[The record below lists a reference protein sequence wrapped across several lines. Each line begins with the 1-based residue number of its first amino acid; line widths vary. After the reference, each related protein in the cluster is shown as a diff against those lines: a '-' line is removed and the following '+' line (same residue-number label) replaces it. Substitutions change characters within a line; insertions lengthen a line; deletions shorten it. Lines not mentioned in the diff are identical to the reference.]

1 MDYAFPSEA
10 SEFVYVRSYARWL
23 QENNRRETWTETVD
37 RYISFIEEA
46 TGDRVPQKVF
56 RKARQRMLAFETF
69 GSMRLLWSAGKAAQ
83 ATNVAGYNC
92 AFQAID
98 CIEAFAECLYIL
110 MCGTGYGF
118 SIENKYVS
126 KLPTVEK
133 LNGKGA
139 GTFIIPDSKEGWADS
154 VKHLMQA
161 LYAGNDLEL
170 DYSLLRPRGSRLK
183 TFGGRCL
190 SGDTIVYKDRKKSRG
205 YNEITIRELCNMK
218 RYGKRKCAGSQ
229 CCGPAHLDKI
239 QLRSLD
245 EDECVFIRNQLVDVH
260 FNGRQPVY
268 EILTEAGYRI
278 KATENHRFMNQF
290 GEYDFLYSFD
300 AGDLIAVN
308 GSREIKTGTC
318 IDCGESVHR
327 RSIRCRPC
335 ADENQHKPD
344 ALNTSKRQRKECRS
358 AAKNYCEQC
367 NAMDVRFEVHHID
380 RNVDNNNSDNLI
392 NLCSKCHRRL
402 HAKEDTLG
410 NAYSHKYLSYD
421 EIVSIK
427 YVGVEDTYDL
437 EMRSPF
443 HNFVANGFVSHNSSG
458 PAPLIRAHDFIRQIF
473 KDAQGRKLKSIE
485 CLDILNKIADVVVV
499 GGVRRSSQISL
510 SDLEDQEVANAK
522 TGNIPFHREMSN
534 NSTVYHEKPGVMKFM
549 EEWVCLAKSG
559 RGERGIFNLQGAKK
573 RCPERRD
580 PTKIVGANPCAEILL
595 RSCEFCNLSEVVVR
609 PTDDLDDVL
618 DKIETATW
626 LGAIQSTFTY
636 FPYLSR
642 KWKNNCE
649 QERLLGVSI
658 TGHMDNPKLFTEDA
672 LLAMKKKAIKVAKK
686 AAEKLGINFSA
697 AITCNKPSGTLSQLA
712 NCASGIHS
720 RRGRWIIR
728 RYRISAIDA
737 LYQLLKACGVP
748 LSAENKQ
755 RESDWKKA
763 QQGDPHACTIYEK
776 GKRWSEDKVLTWVVS
791 FPIEAPKSSVL
802 KDQMTAIEQ
811 LEYYKKVQKNW
822 CEHNASCTIQ
832 VKDNEWLEVGNWVY
846 QNWKYITGVSFIPED
861 ADYEQMPEE
870 PITEEEYKKLKADLP
885 VIDYSRLAEFEAED
899 NTTGAKE
906 VACGGG
912 KCDIN

>member
-1 MDYAFPSEA
+1 MNYAFPSAA

-23 QENNRRETWTETVD
+23 EEENRRETWPETVD
-37 RYISFIEEA
+37 RYISFIEDA

-56 RKARQRMLAFETF
+56 RKARQRMMSFETF

-92 AFQAID
+92 AFMAID

-110 MCGTGYGF
+110 MCGTGFGF
-118 SIENKYVS
+118 SIEKKYVD

-139 GTFIIPDSKEGWADS
+139 GTFVIPDSKEGWADS
-154 VKHLMQA
+154 VKHLMRS

-170 DYSLLRPRGSRLK
+170 DYSLLRKRGSRLK
-183 TFGGRCL
+183 TFGG
-190 SGDTIVYKDRKKSRG
+190 K
-205 YNEITIRELCNMK
+205 
-218 RYGKRKCAGSQ
+218 
-229 CCGPAHLDKI
+229 
-239 QLRSLD
+239 
-245 EDECVFIRNQLVDVH
+245 
-260 FNGRQPVY
+260 
-268 EILTEAGYRI
+268 
-278 KATENHRFMNQF
+278 
-290 GEYDFLYSFD
+290 
-300 AGDLIAVN
+300 
-308 GSREIKTGTC
+308 
-318 IDCGESVHR
+318 
-327 RSIRCRPC
+327 
-335 ADENQHKPD
+335 
-344 ALNTSKRQRKECRS
+344 
-358 AAKNYCEQC
+358 
-367 NAMDVRFEVHHID
+367 
-380 RNVDNNNSDNLI
+380 
-392 NLCSKCHRRL
+392 
-402 HAKEDTLG
+402 
-410 NAYSHKYLSYD
+410 
-421 EIVSIK
+421 
-427 YVGVEDTYDL
+427 
-437 EMRSPF
+437 
-443 HNFVANGFVSHNSSG
+443 SSG

-485 CLDILNKIADVVVV
+485 CLDIANKIADVVVV

-559 RGERGIFNLQGAKK
+559 RGERGIFNIQGAKK

-580 PTKIVGANPCAEILL
+580 ASKIVGVNPCCEILL
-595 RSCEFCNLSEVVVR
+595 RNCGFCNLSEVVVR

-737 LYQLLKACGVP
+737 LYKLLKVCGVP
-748 LSAENKQ
+748 MSAENKQ

-763 QQGDPHACTIYEK
+763 QQGDLHACTIYEK

-802 KDQMTAIEQ
+802 KNDMTAIEQ

-906 VACGGG
+906 IACGGG

>member
-23 QENNRRETWTETVD
+23 QEENRRETWTETVD
-37 RYISFIEEA
+37 RYISFIEDA

-56 RKARQRMLAFETF
+56 RKARQRMMVFETF
-69 GSMRLLWSAGKAAQ
+69 GSMRALWSAGDAAQ
-83 ATNVAGYNC
+83 ATNVAMYNC

-98 CIEAFAECLYIL
+98 CVEAFAECLYIL

-139 GTFIIPDSKEGWADS
+139 GTFVIPDSKEGWADS
-154 VKHLMQA
+154 VKHLMQS

-170 DYSLLRPRGSRLK
+170 DYSLLRPRGARLK
-183 TFGGRCL
+183 TFGG
-190 SGDTIVYKDRKKSRG
+190 K
-205 YNEITIRELCNMK
+205 
-218 RYGKRKCAGSQ
+218 
-229 CCGPAHLDKI
+229 
-239 QLRSLD
+239 
-245 EDECVFIRNQLVDVH
+245 
-260 FNGRQPVY
+260 
-268 EILTEAGYRI
+268 
-278 KATENHRFMNQF
+278 
-290 GEYDFLYSFD
+290 
-300 AGDLIAVN
+300 
-308 GSREIKTGTC
+308 
-318 IDCGESVHR
+318 
-327 RSIRCRPC
+327 
-335 ADENQHKPD
+335 
-344 ALNTSKRQRKECRS
+344 
-358 AAKNYCEQC
+358 
-367 NAMDVRFEVHHID
+367 
-380 RNVDNNNSDNLI
+380 
-392 NLCSKCHRRL
+392 
-402 HAKEDTLG
+402 
-410 NAYSHKYLSYD
+410 
-421 EIVSIK
+421 
-427 YVGVEDTYDL
+427 
-437 EMRSPF
+437 
-443 HNFVANGFVSHNSSG
+443 SSG

-672 LLAMKKKAIKVAKK
+672 LCAMRKKAIKVAKK

-720 RRGRWIIR
+720 RLARWIIR
-728 RYRISAIDA
+728 RYRVSSIDA
-737 LYQLLKACGVP
+737 LYKLLKACGVP
-748 LSAENKQ
+748 MSAENKQ

-763 QQGDPHACTIYEK
+763 QQGDLHACTIYEK

-802 KDQMTAIEQ
+802 KNDMTAIEQ

-832 VKDNEWLEVGNWVY
+832 VTDNEWLEVGNWVY
-846 QNWKYITGVSFIPED
+846 RNWKYITGVSFIPED
-861 ADYEQMPEE
+861 PDYEQMPEE
-870 PITEEEYKKLKADLP
+870 PITEEEYKKLKAALP

-912 KCDIN
+912 KCELN

>member
-23 QENNRRETWTETVD
+23 EEEGRRETWDETVD
-37 RYISFIEEA
+37 RYISFIEEH

-56 RKARQRMLAFETF
+56 RKARQRMMAFETF
-69 GSMRLLWSAGKAAQ
+69 GSMRALWSAGKAAQ
-83 ATNVAGYNC
+83 ANNIALYNC

-98 CIEAFAECLYIL
+98 CVEAFAECLFIL

-118 SIENKYVS
+118 SIEHKYVE
-126 KLPTVEK
+126 KLPTIEK

-154 VKHLMQA
+154 VKNLMRA

-170 DYSLLRPRGSRLK
+170 DYSLLRPRGARLK
-183 TFGGRCL
+183 TFGGR
-190 SGDTIVYKDRKKSRG
+190 
-205 YNEITIRELCNMK
+205 
-218 RYGKRKCAGSQ
+218 
-229 CCGPAHLDKI
+229 
-239 QLRSLD
+239 
-245 EDECVFIRNQLVDVH
+245 
-260 FNGRQPVY
+260 
-268 EILTEAGYRI
+268 
-278 KATENHRFMNQF
+278 
-290 GEYDFLYSFD
+290 
-300 AGDLIAVN
+300 
-308 GSREIKTGTC
+308 
-318 IDCGESVHR
+318 
-327 RSIRCRPC
+327 
-335 ADENQHKPD
+335 
-344 ALNTSKRQRKECRS
+344 
-358 AAKNYCEQC
+358 
-367 NAMDVRFEVHHID
+367 
-380 RNVDNNNSDNLI
+380 
-392 NLCSKCHRRL
+392 
-402 HAKEDTLG
+402 
-410 NAYSHKYLSYD
+410 
-421 EIVSIK
+421 
-427 YVGVEDTYDL
+427 
-437 EMRSPF
+437 
-443 HNFVANGFVSHNSSG
+443 SSG

-473 KDAQGRKLKSIE
+473 KDAQDRKLKPIE

-534 NSTVYHEKPGVMKFM
+534 NSTVYHDKPGVMKFM

-580 PTKIVGANPCAEILL
+580 ASKIAGCNPCAEIML
-595 RSCEFCNLSEVVVR
+595 RSCSFCNLSEVVVR
-609 PTDDLDDVL
+609 PTDDLDDIL

-626 LGAIQSTFTY
+626 LGAIQSTFTH
-636 FPYLSR
+636 FPYISR

-697 AITCNKPSGTLSQLA
+697 AVTCNKPSGTLSQLV
-712 NCASGIHS
+712 NCASGVHS
-720 RRGRWIIR
+720 RLARWIIR

-737 LYQLLKACGVP
+737 LYKLLKACDVP
-748 LSAENKQ
+748 MSAENKQ

-802 KDQMTAIEQ
+802 KNDMTAIEQ
-811 LEYYKKVQKNW
+811 LKYYKKVQENW

-832 VKDNEWLEVGNWVY
+832 VKDDEWLEVGNWVY

-870 PITEEEYKKLKADLP
+870 PITEEEYKKLKATLP

-912 KCDIN
+912 SCELN